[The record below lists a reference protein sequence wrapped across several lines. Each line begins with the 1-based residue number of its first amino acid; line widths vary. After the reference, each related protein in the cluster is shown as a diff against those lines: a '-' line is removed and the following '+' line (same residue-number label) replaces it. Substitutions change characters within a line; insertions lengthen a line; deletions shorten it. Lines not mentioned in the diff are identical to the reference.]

1 MEVPQES
8 QEKGIIEN
16 LMDNAPKSI
25 TNRTKFWRD
34 NIIRGALL
42 AGRYLTKDQIKAGLL
57 AALRAVDGYA
67 TGEPVADAYLGSDYI
82 EYDTVVEP
90 IMSRYKILHPEAT
103 DEEIKQLFPNP
114 LGAMKKHKRKKRKSN
129 PSNMTTSKS
138 STSKSSK
145 NKKGEK
151 KKKKGKRTRNR
162 RNNYTKRR

>member
-1 MEVPQES
+1 MSNKKETWAKYFME
-8 QEKGIIEN
+8 N
-16 LMDNAPKSI
+16 TPKPLA
-25 TNRTKFWRD
+25 NRAKFWRD
-34 NIIRGALL
+34 NMVKATLM
-42 AGRYLTKDQIKAGLL
+42 AGKYLSEEQIKGGLL
-57 AALRAVDGYA
+57 AALKTVDRYYS
-67 TGEPVADAYLGSDYI
+67 TGQPVDDAYLGSDYI
-82 EYDTVVEP
+82 EYDTVVKP

-114 LGAMKKHKRKKRKSN
+114 LGAIKKHKRKKRKSN

>member
-1 MEVPQES
+1 MV
-8 QEKGIIEN
+8 KAA
-16 LMDNAPKSI
+16 LM
-25 TNRTKFWRD
+25 
-34 NIIRGALL
+34 
-42 AGRYLTKDQIKAGLL
+42 AGMYLSEEQIKGGLL
-57 AALRAVDGYA
+57 AALQAVDSYS
-67 TGEPVADAYLGSDYI
+67 TDQPVNDAYLGSKYV
-82 EYDTVVEP
+82 EYDTVVKP
-90 IMSRYKILHPEAT
+90 IMLRYKILHPEAT

-114 LGAMKKHKRKKRKSN
+114 LGAMKKRKKRKSN